1 MESNFNL
8 KFSFQLESSP
18 KKLIVSQALANVI
31 GVTEDTRAKV
41 VSALW

>member
-1 MESNFNL
+1 L

-18 KKLIVSQALANVI
+18 KKFVVSQALAEVI
-31 GVTEDTRAKV
+31 GITEDTRAKV